1 MKNLFTALFA
11 LLLPVLA
18 SAQLS
23 ISGKVTDQQTGEALP
38 GATITIQN
46 QTENA
51 VTNADGYYRIANL
64 KAAVY
69 SLKVSYVG
77 FQLIEKNITLAKNT
91 TVDFALSRGAVVTD
105 EVNVRATRASDKSP
119 TAFTNIRK
127 KDIEKNNFGQDLP
140 YLLSQTSSVVVS
152 SDAGAGVGY
161 TGIRIR
167 GSDASR
173 TNVTVN
179 GVPYNDSE
187 SQGAY
192 FVDIPDFASSVNNI
206 QVQRG
211 VGTSTNGAG
220 AFGGSINIQT
230 ATRQDTAY
238 AELNNSAGSYSTVKN
253 TVNVGTGL
261 LGGHF
266 AFDGRLSRIQSDG
279 YINRASSNLKSYF
292 LSGAYYGK
300 TATIRANIFTG
311 YERTYQA
318 WNGIPDYI
326 IGDNTIPGNRKY
338 NELGEISTNKYYK
351 DQVDDYKQNHYQ
363 LFYDQYLSSILSF
376 SVGLHYTKGSG
387 YYEEYRKDD
396 KLQSTYGITPVTVGG
411 ETIKRTNL
419 VRRRWLDNDFY
430 GTTFSLNYK
439 PGKLNFILGGAYNE
453 YDGDHF
459 GNVLYTE
466 KSAGIPP
473 NYEYYRNNAKK
484 NDFNI
489 FGRAEYTAGKFL
501 LYADLQYRNVYYN
514 IYGPENKQQF
524 VNENVTNNF
533 FNPKAGATYNID
545 DRNNVYFSFA
555 VANREPNRNDYTDV
569 LAGQAK
575 PKAENLKDF
584 ELGYRTTQSNFS
596 VGINGYY
603 MLYKNQLVITGQLN
617 DVGAQIRKNVDDS
630 YRAGVEVD
638 ARVKITKQLQW
649 GVNATLSRNK
659 IKNLTQALTAYDVN
673 YDEIAPVQQTF
684 KNTDIAFSP
693 SLIAGS
699 ELAYSPIK
707 NGSIALIS
715 KYVGKQYLDNTANV
729 NPTGIT
735 TSPDVANNS
744 YAVNRFLKA
753 YFVNDLRLR
762 YNFTTKA
769 VKNIGLGLLV
779 NNIFSTKYESNGAT
793 YGDVENGTLV
803 NYNYFFPQAPV
814 NFLASVNVRF

>member
-1 MKNLFTALFA
+1 MPF
-11 LLLPVLA
+11 LA
-18 SAQLS
+18 AAQFS
-23 ISGKVTDQQTGEALP
+23 ISGKVTNQTGEPLP
-38 GATITIQN
+38 GATVSIQN
-46 QTENA
+46 QNVNT
-51 VTNADGYYRIANL
+51 VTDANGNYSINNVSAGNYR
-64 KAAVY
+64 
-69 SLKVSYVG
+69 LKVSYVG
-77 FQLIEKNITLAKNT
+77 YQESEKGITLRGNII
-91 TVDFALSRGAVVTD
+91 VDVALSNGSKIIN
-105 EVNVRATRASDKSP
+105 EVNVSATRASAKSP
-119 TAFTNIRK
+119 TAFTNLNK

-140 YLLSQTSSVVVS
+140 YLLNQTPSVVVT
-152 SDAGAGVGY
+152 SDGGAGVGY

-173 TNVTVN
+173 VNVTIN
-179 GVPYNDSE
+179 GIPYNDSE
-187 SQGAY
+187 SQGAI
-192 FVDIPDFASSVNNI
+192 FVDIPDFATSVNNI

-230 ATRQDTAY
+230 ATRRDTAF
-238 AELNNSAGSYSTVKN
+238 AELNNSVGSYGTVKN
-253 TVNVGTGL
+253 TVNIGTGL

-279 YINRASSNLKSYF
+279 YIDRASSNLKSYF
-292 LSGAYYGK
+292 LTGTYYAK
-300 TATIRANIFTG
+300 NATIRANIFTG

-318 WNGIPDYI
+318 WNGVPDII
-326 IGDNTIPGNRKY
+326 IGDNNIPNNRRY
-338 NELGEISTNKYYK
+338 NELGKISKDKYYD

-363 LFYDQYLSSILSF
+363 LFYDQYLSPVLSYSI
-376 SVGLHYTKGSG
+376 GLHYTKGSG
-387 YYEEYRKDD
+387 YYEEYREND
-396 KLQSTYGITPVTVGG
+396 KLQDTYGITPVTVGG
-411 ETIKRTNL
+411 VTIKRTNL

-439 PGKLNFILGGAYNE
+439 PGKLNFILGGAYNK
-453 YDGDHF
+453 YDGDHI

-466 KSAGIPP
+466 QSAGIPP
-473 NYEYYRNNAKK
+473 NFEYYRNNSKK

-501 LYADLQYRNVYYN
+501 LYADLQYRNVYYK
-514 IYGPENKQQF
+514 IYGPDNKQQF
-524 VNENVTNNF
+524 VDDVVNNNF
-533 FNPKAGATYNID
+533 FNPKAGLTYNIN

-569 LAGQAK
+569 LTGQPK
-575 PKAENLKDF
+575 PKAETLYDF
-584 ELGYRTTQSNFS
+584 ELGYRTTHSNFS
-596 VGINGYY
+596 AGINGYY

-617 DVGAQIRKNVDDS
+617 DVGSQIRKNVDDS

-638 ARVKITKQLQW
+638 ARVKITRQLQW

-659 IKNLTQALTAYDVN
+659 IKSLTQALTAYDADFN
-673 YDEIAPVQQTF
+673 EIAPVQQTF
-684 KNTDIAFSP
+684 TNTDIAFSP

-715 KYVGKQYLDNTANV
+715 KYVGKQYLDNTANI
-729 NPTGIT
+729 NPPGVT
-735 TSPDVANNS
+735 TSPDVADNP

-762 YNFTTKA
+762 YEFSTKA
-769 VKNIGLGLLV
+769 VKNIGLGILI
-779 NNIFSTKYESNGAT
+779 NNIFSAKYEANGAT

-814 NFLASVNVRF
+814 NFLASVNLRF